1 MGYKRLTTKDEEG
14 NWQVWEDDY
23 SHPFEALQV
32 AIDRLAEVEDKIED
46 GRLIEVPCKV
56 VGDLPCKM
64 GDKVWLVYKR
74 HWNVADKIGYWVLR
88 KSNVSPHNIK
98 RITEDWGK
106 YVFLTK
112 EKAEARLAELRGE
125 RE

>member
-1 MGYKRLTTKDEEG
+1 MENYKRLTKRAGWHKDIDLTDELG
-14 NWQVWEDDY
+14 Y
-23 SHPFEALQV
+23 SYIYQ
-32 AIDRLAEVEDKIED
+32 RLSELENKIED

-112 EKAEARLAELRGE
+112 EKAEARLKELQGE